1 MAPVSRAAWRV
12 VEVGARPG
20 SSTGPSGQKIPSNRQ
35 FADLGVKLT
44 YLAFMISPTAAH
56 TVREH
61 LAKPF
66 DRLVLQGNLLQR
78 PVAPKRF
85 QCQTSLLNHQKTC
98 GPSSSHIP
106 LRRWSYTLNNCPISG
121 APLHI
126 RTDYR

>member
-1 MAPVSRAAWRV
+1 MAPVSRAAWWV

-66 DRLVLQGNLLQR
+66 DRLALPCADLVRMNLVLQGNLLQR

-85 QCQTSLLNHQKTC
+85 QCQ
-98 GPSSSHIP
+98 
-106 LRRWSYTLNNCPISG
+106 LRF
-121 APLHI
+121 
-126 RTDYR
+126 